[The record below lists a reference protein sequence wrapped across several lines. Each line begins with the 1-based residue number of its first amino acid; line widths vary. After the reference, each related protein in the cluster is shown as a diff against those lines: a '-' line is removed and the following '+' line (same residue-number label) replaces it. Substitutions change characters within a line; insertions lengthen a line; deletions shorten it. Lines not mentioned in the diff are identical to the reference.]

1 MTFLLPKDHPKKLS
15 DHYTQGK
22 NQSKEGP
29 IFAYFFL
36 LVLLFDSSFGFEK
49 EYLKKINR
57 RLKILGLSSVCN
69 RRRTRI
75 EIIILISNTI
85 KVPSNNASLSN
96 LLCQVFLQ
104 CGPTTTNCFHLQQ
117 IVLSTTFSF

>member
-1 MTFLLPKDHPKKLS
+1 MEFFYVFWPSVPKK
-15 DHYTQGK
+15 
-22 NQSKEGP
+22 
-29 IFAYFFL
+29 I
-36 LVLLFDSSFGFEK
+36 
-49 EYLKKINR
+49 
-57 RLKILGLSSVCN
+57 
-69 RRRTRI
+69 
-75 EIIILISNTI
+75 IIILISNTI